1 MVLFWQTSHRQNEVG
16 RAEDPKGLCCTGYNE
31 PAFAKPN
38 TSGELIGPIGWSPD
52 PSRPFLLLL
61 SFPTLWR
68 EIYFHC
74 SEFRMNGF
82 SSEELPVK
90 NSICDGDQ
98 QK

>member
-1 MVLFWQTSHRQNEVG
+1 VVQVIVSQPVQTPTPVENWAGLAFFQ
-16 RAEDPKGLCCTGYNE
+16 DPVAPFYCYH
-31 PAFAKPN
+31 
-38 TSGELIGPIGWSPD
+38 
-52 PSRPFLLLL
+52 FLLLR
-61 SFPTLWR
+61 R

-74 SEFRMNGF
+74 SEFPMNGF